1 MENPK
6 YPRLLCVRISGNEY
20 FIYNMKTVYTKEQL
34 AETLKK
40 GETAL
45 VKGSL
50 ASEIRKKYETRK
62 KLSKGAVIVG
72 GAIAVAGVVAAP
84 FTGGTSL
91 AGTAA
96 GLGAMGLTIGAVTIS
111 TTELALILGVV
122 VYGIKKGAKMKFT
135 KDGEIIIE
143 PK

>member
-1 MENPK
+1 MTK
-6 YPRLLCVRISGNEY
+6 
-20 FIYNMKTVYTKEQL
+20 IYIIKTVYTKEEL

-62 KLSKGAVIVG
+62 KVRKSTAIAG
-72 GAIAVAGVVAAP
+72 GAIAVAGIVAAP

-91 AGTAA
+91 AGTAV
-96 GLGAMGLTIGAVTIS
+96 GLGAMGLTIGTITIS
-111 TTELALILGVV
+111 IGELALLLGAGLA
-122 VYGIKKGAKMKFT
+122 VYGIYKKCKVTFN
-135 KDGEIIIE
+135 KDGSVTIE
-143 PK
+143 PCK

>member
-1 MENPK
+1 
-6 YPRLLCVRISGNEY
+6 
-20 FIYNMKTVYTKEQL
+20 MKTVYTKEEL

-62 KLSKGAVIVG
+62 KVRKSTAITG
-72 GAIAVAGVVAAP
+72 GAIAIASLVAAP

-91 AGTAA
+91 VGTAV
-96 GLGAMGLTIGAVTIS
+96 GLGAIGLTIGTITIS
-111 TTELALILGVV
+111 IGELALLLGAALAA
-122 VYGIKKGAKMKFT
+122 YGIYKKCKVTFNMDSSVT
-135 KDGEIIIE
+135 IE
-143 PK
+143 PCK

>member
-1 MENPK
+1 
-6 YPRLLCVRISGNEY
+6 
-20 FIYNMKTVYTKEQL
+20 MKTVYTKEEL

-62 KLSKGAVIVG
+62 KVRKSTAITG
-72 GAIAVAGVVAAP
+72 GAIAVAGLVAAP

-91 AGTAA
+91 VGTAV
-96 GLGAMGLTIGAVTIS
+96 GLGAMGLTGTFIISIG
-111 TTELALILGVV
+111 ELALLLGAALAA
-122 VYGIKKGAKMKFT
+122 YGIYKNCKVTFN
-135 KDGEIIIE
+135 KDGSITVE
-143 PK
+143 PCK

>member
-1 MENPK
+1 
-6 YPRLLCVRISGNEY
+6 
-20 FIYNMKTVYTKEQL
+20 MKTVYTKEQL

-62 KLSKGAVIVG
+62 KVRKGSAITG
-72 GAIAVAGVVAAP
+72 CAIAVAGLVAAP

-91 AGTAA
+91 VGTAV
-96 GLGAMGLTIGAVTIS
+96 GLGAMGLTIGAITIS
-111 TTELALILGVV
+111 IGELALLLGAALAA
-122 VYGIKKGAKMKFT
+122 YGIKKNLKVKFNM
-135 KDGEIIIE
+135 DGSVTIDPCE
-143 PK
+143 

>member
-1 MENPK
+1 
-6 YPRLLCVRISGNEY
+6 
-20 FIYNMKTVYTKEQL
+20 MKTVYTKEQL

-62 KLSKGAVIVG
+62 KLSKGAVIAG

-111 TTELALILGVV
+111 TTCDILKNLESKGQRLAEAQNHLEEL
-122 VYGIKKGAKMKFT
+122 KQQQQT
-135 KDGEIIIE
+135 IIQQIAQFSTVE
-143 PK
+143 S

>member
-1 MENPK
+1 MTK
-6 YPRLLCVRISGNEY
+6 
-20 FIYNMKTVYTKEQL
+20 IYIIKTVYTKEEL

-62 KLSKGAVIVG
+62 KVRKSTAIAG
-72 GAIAVAGVVAAP
+72 GAIAVAGLVAAP

-91 AGTAA
+91 VGTAA
-96 GLGAMGLTIGAVTIS
+96 GLGAMGLTIGTITIS
-111 TTELALILGVV
+111 IGELALLSGAALAA
-122 VYGIKKGAKMKFT
+122 YGIYKNCKVKFNMDSSVT
-135 KDGEIIIE
+135 IE
-143 PK
+143 PCK

>member
-1 MENPK
+1 MTK
-6 YPRLLCVRISGNEY
+6 
-20 FIYNMKTVYTKEQL
+20 IYIIKTVYTKEEL

-62 KLSKGAVIVG
+62 KVRKSTAITG
-72 GAIAVAGVVAAP
+72 GAITVAGLVAAP

-91 AGTAA
+91 VGSAVA
-96 GLGAMGLTIGAVTIS
+96 LGAMGLTIGTITIS
-111 TTELALILGVV
+111 IGELALLLGASLAA
-122 VYGIKKGAKMKFT
+122 YGIYKNCEVKFNM
-135 KDGEIIIE
+135 DGSVTIE
-143 PK
+143 PCK

>member
-1 MENPK
+1 MTK
-6 YPRLLCVRISGNEY
+6 
-20 FIYNMKTVYTKEQL
+20 IYIIKTVYTKEEL

-62 KLSKGAVIVG
+62 KVRKSTAITG
-72 GAIAVAGVVAAP
+72 GAIAVAGLVAAP

-91 AGTAA
+91 VGSAVA
-96 GLGAMGLTIGAVTIS
+96 LGAMGLTIGTITIS
-111 TTELALILGVV
+111 IGELALLLGAGLAAYWIYKNCEV
-122 VYGIKKGAKMKFT
+122 KFNM
-135 KDGEIIIE
+135 DGSVTIE
-143 PK
+143 PCK